1 MKLTK
6 GIEMKLNELK
16 PNPKRVKESKR
27 IGRGTGSGFGK
38 TSGKGHKGLKSRS
51 GGRVRIGFE
60 GGQMPL
66 QKRVPKFGFSSR
78 KNRNTEQLRLSTLV
92 SSGLTDVS
100 ISSLVEAD
108 LIKNSTKKVKV
119 FLDTDS
125 CSKMNL
131 KGINTTASVKKLIEA
146 AGGSVEV

>member
-1 MKLTK
+1 
-6 GIEMKLNELK
+6 MKLNELK

-92 SSGLTDVS
+92 SSGLTDVT

-119 FLDTDS
+119 FLDTDA
-125 CSKMNL
+125 CPKMNL
-131 KGINTTASVKKLIEA
+131 KGINTTTSVKKLIEA

>member
-1 MKLTK
+1 
-6 GIEMKLNELK
+6 MKLNALK
-16 PNPKRVKESKR
+16 PNPKRIKASKR
-27 IGRGTGSGFGK
+27 IGRGTGSGSGK

-51 GGRVRIGFE
+51 GGRVRVGFE

-78 KNRNTEQLRLSTLV
+78 TNNNTEQLRLSTLV
-92 SSGLTDVS
+92 QSGISDVS
-100 ISSLVEAD
+100 IESLMNAD

-119 FLDTDS
+119 FLDTDE

-131 KGINTTASVKKLIEA
+131 KGIDTSLSVKKVIEE
-146 AGGSVEV
+146 AGGSVEA

>member
-1 MKLTK
+1 
-6 GIEMKLNELK
+6 MKLNALK
-16 PNPKRVKESKR
+16 PNPKRIKASKR
-27 IGRGTGSGFGK
+27 VGRGTGSGSGK

-51 GGRVRIGFE
+51 GGRVRVGFE

-78 KNRNTEQLRLSTLV
+78 TNNNTEQLRLSTLV
-92 SSGLTDVS
+92 QSGISDVS
-100 ISSLVEAD
+100 IESLMNVD

-119 FLDTDS
+119 FLDTDK

-131 KGINTTASVKKLIEA
+131 KGIKTSLSVKKVIEE
-146 AGGSVEV
+146 AGGSVEE

>member
-1 MKLTK
+1 
-6 GIEMKLNELK
+6 MKLNELQ
-16 PNPKRVKESKR
+16 PNPKRVKDSKR

-66 QKRVPKFGFSSR
+66 QKRVPKFGFTSR

-92 SSGLTDVS
+92 TSGILEVS
-100 ISSLVEAD
+100 LESLIEAD
-108 LIKNSTKKVKV
+108 LIRNATKKVKV

-125 CSKMNL
+125 CTKMNL
-131 KGINTTASVKKLIEA
+131 KGIHTTASVKKLIEE

>member
-1 MKLTK
+1 
-6 GIEMKLNELK
+6 MKLNALK
-16 PNPKRVKESKR
+16 PNPKRIKASKR
-27 IGRGTGSGFGK
+27 IGRGTGSGTGK

-66 QKRVPKFGFSSR
+66 QKRVPKYGFSSR
-78 KNRNTEQLRLSTLV
+78 TNNNTEQLRLSTLV
-92 SSGLTDVS
+92 QSGITDVS
-100 ISSLVEAD
+100 IGSLVSAN

-119 FLDTDS
+119 FLDTDK

-131 KGINTTASVKKLIEA
+131 KGINVSHSVKKAIEVS
-146 AGGSVEV
+146 GGSVEE

>member
-1 MKLTK
+1 
-6 GIEMKLNELK
+6 MKLNALK
-16 PNPKRVKESKR
+16 PNPKRIKASKR
-27 IGRGTGSGFGK
+27 VGRGTWSGSGK

-51 GGRVRIGFE
+51 GGRVRVGFE

-78 KNRNTEQLRLSTLV
+78 TNNNTEQLRLSTLV
-92 SSGLTDVS
+92 QSGISDVS
-100 ISSLVEAD
+100 IESLMNAD

-119 FLDTDS
+119 FLDTDK

-131 KGINTTASVKKLIEA
+131 KGIKTSLSVKKAIEG
-146 AGGSVEV
+146 AGGSVEE

>member
-1 MKLTK
+1 
-6 GIEMKLNELK
+6 MKLNALK
-16 PNPKRVKESKR
+16 PNPKRIKASKR
-27 IGRGTGSGFGK
+27 VGRGTGSGSGK

-51 GGRVRIGFE
+51 GGRVRVGFE

-78 KNRNTEQLRLSTLV
+78 SNNNTEQLRLSTLV
-92 SSGLTDVS
+92 QSGISDVS
-100 ISSLVEAD
+100 IESLMNAD

-119 FLDTDS
+119 FFDTDK

-131 KGINTTASVKKLIEA
+131 KGIKTSLSVKKAIEG
-146 AGGSVEV
+146 AGGSIEE

>member
-1 MKLTK
+1 
-6 GIEMKLNELK
+6 MKLNALK
-16 PNPKRVKESKR
+16 PNPKRIKASKR
-27 IGRGTGSGFGK
+27 VGRGTGSGSGK

-51 GGRVRIGFE
+51 GGRVRAGFE

-78 KNRNTEQLRLSTLV
+78 TNNNTEQLRLSTLV
-92 SSGLTDVS
+92 QSGISDVS
-100 ISSLVEAD
+100 IESLMNAD

-119 FLDTDS
+119 FLDTDK

-131 KGINTTASVKKLIEA
+131 KGIKTSLSVKKAIEG
-146 AGGSVEV
+146 AGGSVEE

>member
-1 MKLTK
+1 
-6 GIEMKLNELK
+6 MKLNELK
-16 PNPKRVKESKR
+16 PNPKRVKANKR

-66 QKRVPKFGFSSR
+66 QKRVPKYGFSSR
-78 KNRNTEQLRLSTLV
+78 VNKNTEQIRL
-92 SSGLTDVS
+92 
-100 ISSLVEAD
+100 SSLVQSGMTEISIETLITAN

-119 FLDTDS
+119 FLDS
-125 CSKMNL
+125 EECSKMHL
-131 KGINTTASVKKLIEA
+131 KGINTTASVKKKIEE
-146 AGGSVEV
+146 AGGTVEI

>member
-1 MKLTK
+1 
-6 GIEMKLNELK
+6 MKLNELK
-16 PNPKRVKESKR
+16 PNPKRVKDSKR

-66 QKRVPKFGFSSR
+66 QKRVPKFGFTSR

-92 SSGLTDVS
+92 NSGITDVN
-100 ISSLVEAD
+100 IESLIKAD
-108 LIKNSTKKVKV
+108 LVKNSTKQVKV
-119 FLDTDS
+119 FLDTDT
-125 CSKMNL
+125 CTKINL
-131 KGINTTASVKKLIEA
+131 KGIKTTASVRKLIEE
-146 AGGSVEV
+146 AGGSVEA

>member
-1 MKLTK
+1 
-6 GIEMKLNELK
+6 MKLNALK
-16 PNPKRVKESKR
+16 PNPKRIKASKR
-27 IGRGTGSGFGK
+27 IGRGTGSGSGK

-51 GGRVRIGFE
+51 GGRVRVGFE

-78 KNRNTEQLRLSTLV
+78 TNNNTEQLRLSTLV
-92 SSGLTDVS
+92 QSGISDVS
-100 ISSLVEAD
+100 IESLMNVD

-119 FLDTDS
+119 FLDTDK

-131 KGINTTASVKKLIEA
+131 KGIKTSLSVKKAIEG
-146 AGGSVEV
+146 AGGSVEE

>member
-1 MKLTK
+1 
-6 GIEMKLNELK
+6 MKLNELQ
-16 PNPKRVKESKR
+16 PNPKRVKDSKR

-66 QKRVPKFGFSSR
+66 QKRVPKFGFTSR
-78 KNRNTEQLRLSTLV
+78 KNRNTEQLRLSTLITSGIQEV
-92 SSGLTDVS
+92 SLE
-100 ISSLVEAD
+100 SLIEAD
-108 LIKNSTKKVKV
+108 LIRNSTKKVKV

-125 CSKMNL
+125 CTKMNL
-131 KGINTTASVKKLIEA
+131 KGINTTASVKKLIEEV
-146 AGGSVEV
+146 GGSVEV

>member
-1 MKLTK
+1 
-6 GIEMKLNELK
+6 MKLNELK
-16 PNPKRVKESKR
+16 PNPKRVKDSKR
-27 IGRGTGSGFGK
+27 IGRGIGSGFGK

-66 QKRVPKFGFSSR
+66 QKRVPKFGFTSR
-78 KNRNTEQLRLSTLV
+78 KNRNTEQLRLSTLI
-92 SSGLTDVS
+92 SSGILEVS
-100 ISSLVEAD
+100 IESLIEAD
-108 LIKNSTKKVKV
+108 LIRNSTKKVKV

-125 CSKMNL
+125 STKMNL
-131 KGINTTASVKKLIEA
+131 KGIHTTSSVKKLIEE

>member
-1 MKLTK
+1 
-6 GIEMKLNELK
+6 MKLNALK
-16 PNPKRVKESKR
+16 PNPKRIKASKR
-27 IGRGTGSGFGK
+27 VGRGTGSGSGK

-51 GGRVRIGFE
+51 GGRVRVGFE

-78 KNRNTEQLRLSTLV
+78 TNNNTEQLRLSTLV
-92 SSGLTDVS
+92 QSGISDVS
-100 ISSLVEAD
+100 IESLMNAD

-119 FLDTDS
+119 FLDTDK

-131 KGINTTASVKKLIEA
+131 KGIKTSLSVKKAIED
-146 AGGSVEV
+146 AGGSVEE

>member
-1 MKLTK
+1 
-6 GIEMKLNELK
+6 MKLNALK
-16 PNPKRVKESKR
+16 PNPKRIKASKR
-27 IGRGTGSGFGK
+27 VGRGTGSGSGK

-51 GGRVRIGFE
+51 GGRVRVGFE

-78 KNRNTEQLRLSTLV
+78 TNNNTEQLRLSTLV
-92 SSGLTDVS
+92 QSGISDVS
-100 ISSLVEAD
+100 IESLMKAD

-119 FLDTDS
+119 FLDTDK

-131 KGINTTASVKKLIEA
+131 KGIKTSLSVKKAIEG
-146 AGGSVEV
+146 AGGSIEE

>member
-1 MKLTK
+1 
-6 GIEMKLNELK
+6 MKLNALK
-16 PNPKRVKESKR
+16 PNPKRIKASKR
-27 IGRGTGSGFGK
+27 VGRGTGSGSGK

-51 GGRVRIGFE
+51 GGRVRVGFE

-78 KNRNTEQLRLSTLV
+78 TNNNTEQLRLSTLV
-92 SSGLTDVS
+92 QSGISDVS
-100 ISSLVEAD
+100 IESLMNAD

-119 FLDTDS
+119 FLDTDK

-131 KGINTTASVKKLIEA
+131 KGIKTSLSVKKAIEE
-146 AGGSVEV
+146 AGGSVEE